1 MRFWHRERKWS
12 ILFLVILLSLAV
24 TGTALAAEFAGD
36 DNVYRLA
43 AGEVVNDDLYV
54 GSGEIYIDGTV
65 KGDLY
70 AAGGYIEING
80 IVEGDLV
87 AAGGGVVLRG
97 QVLDDVRV
105 AGGGIEISGTVGD
118 DLFIAGGGGPGMNFP
133 MQFGTRSI
141 PQGIRIADS
150 AQVAGDVVVFGG
162 GGRIDGRIGGDLWA
176 GMGSLELAAQV
187 DGDADLRVA
196 TLRVEEGSR
205 VAGILR
211 YSSPDESA
219 IPGGAAGSVQYEAP
233 PAESA
238 RGASVI
244 ASVVGWVVRTGLILV
259 GFALLG
265 WLLLRFVPDLLTKPA
280 SAIQDKP
287 LEAGLYG
294 LLAAALF
301 VFVPILSILLVVLVW
316 IFWGTLPGLV
326 MGFFLVGSWA
336 LIWLFSP
343 LITGLWLGQRM
354 TAQAGRETTLT
365 VALLLGVLLLVVVG
379 RIPFVGWLVY
389 LVSFALALGGL
400 LRSRRRAQDE
410 PDQPAPLAVAG

>member
-1 MRFWHRERKWS
+1 
-12 ILFLVILLSLAV
+12 
-24 TGTALAAEFAGD
+24 
-36 DNVYRLA
+36 
-43 AGEVVNDDLYV
+43 
-54 GSGEIYIDGTV
+54 
-65 KGDLY
+65 
-70 AAGGYIEING
+70 
-80 IVEGDLV
+80 
-87 AAGGGVVLRG
+87 
-97 QVLDDVRV
+97 
-105 AGGGIEISGTVGD
+105 
-118 DLFIAGGGGPGMNFP
+118 
-133 MQFGTRSI
+133 
-141 PQGIRIADS
+141 
-150 AQVAGDVVVFGG
+150 
-162 GGRIDGRIGGDLWA
+162 
-176 GMGSLELAAQV
+176 
-187 DGDADLRVA
+187 
-196 TLRVEEGSR
+196 
-205 VAGILR
+205 
-211 YSSPDESA
+211 
-219 IPGGAAGSVQYEAP
+219 
-233 PAESA
+233 
-238 RGASVI
+238 VI

-326 MGFFLVGSWA
+326 MGFFLIGSWA